1 MGNPTVEL
9 LEKCKNGLRKTYDEY
24 ASTRD
29 EWIDFNLFLDDEELS
44 KARLIILKLCE
55 KKAME
60 KPKLLTDSRNVEEFV
75 FSLCHNGNSFGYN
88 MTAIS
93 KLFNSFIDY
102 VDMESIDVQIV
113 HIKCEVPEELS
124 YNHILE
130 DISKCENRVETGD
143 YSGALTSARSLIEG
157 VCKEIIYNIEGQDV
171 EGSPNLPKLFK
182 RVRNHLNLDPSNEA
196 LHQSLQQ
203 VISGLIQVVQGL
215 NEVRNI
221 GGDGHTRKVS
231 PSLHH
236 ALLVVNSAKTVV
248 NFLFDTYEYQRK
260 LGKIHLSEVVSSQT
274 PN

>member
-1 MGNPTVEL
+1 MGNPTVDL
-9 LEKCKNGLRKTYDEY
+9 LEKCKNDLRRTYDNY
-24 ASTRD
+24 LSTRND
-29 EWIDFNLFLDDEELS
+29 SVDFNLFLDDKDFR
-44 KARLIILKLCE
+44 KARLIIFKLCE
-55 KKAME
+55 KKSIE
-60 KPKLLTDSRNVEEFV
+60 KPQELINSRNVEELILTIHFDT
-75 FSLCHNGNSFGYN
+75 SDYAEALNL
-88 MTAIS
+88 IS
-93 KLFNSFIDY
+93 TLFNSFID
-102 VDMESIDVQIV
+102 DIEMKSIDVQIV